1 MAAPLQSSRRAR
13 VETTNESMRAHT
25 LLALDSQGFRKIVY
39 REWGPPTS
47 HRTVICA
54 HGLTRNGRDFDFL
67 ADALSS
73 RYRVVCPDIAGR
85 GDSDWL
91 HKKDEYGFAL
101 YQSDATLLI
110 ARVSA
115 PRQGLAAPWRKR
127 AHNDDLQIDWIGTS
141 MGGLIGMMLAAQTGS
156 PIRRLVLN
164 DVGPLVPWAA
174 LMRLKT
180 HVGRAVT
187 FRTLEDAEAYIRE
200 VCAPFGPLTDK
211 QWRHLAIHSVRGDKS
226 GGYRLAYDPAISS
239 ASGGTE
245 FASLVGP
252 EVMRGVDLWSTW
264 DKIQC
269 PTLVLRG
276 AQSDLLLAETA
287 EEMSRRGPKARV
299 VEVENVGHAP
309 ALMGRAQIGVIRDFL
324 DEFD

>member
-1 MAAPLQSSRRAR
+1 
-13 VETTNESMRAHT
+13 MRAHT

-39 REWGPPTS
+39 REWGPSTG
-47 HRTVICA
+47 RQTVICA

-67 ADALSS
+67 ADALSP

-110 ARVSA
+110 ARVTA
-115 PRQGLAAPWRKR
+115 PPSRLAASWRKR
-127 AHNDDLQIDWIGTS
+127 ANDDVSQIDWIGTS
-141 MGGLIGMMLAAQTGS
+141 MGGLIGMMLAAQAGS

-180 HVGRAVT
+180 HVGKAAT
-187 FRTLEDAEAYIRE
+187 FRTLMDAEGYIRE
-200 VCAPFGPLTDK
+200 VCASFGPLTDK
-211 QWRHLAIHSVRGDKS
+211 QWRHLTIHSVRGDES
-226 GGYRLAYDPAISS
+226 GGYSLAYDPAISGAS
-239 ASGGTE
+239 AGAE
-245 FASLVGP
+245 FANLIGP
-252 EVMRGVDLWSTW
+252 EVMRGVDLWSIW
-264 DKIQC
+264 DRIHC

-287 EEMSRRGPKARV
+287 EEMTRRGPKARV
-299 VEVENVGHAP
+299 VEFENVGHAP
-309 ALMGRAQIGVIRDFL
+309 ALMSRAQIGVIRNFL
-324 DEFD
+324 DEHD

>member
-1 MAAPLQSSRRAR
+1 
-13 VETTNESMRAHT
+13 MRAHT
-25 LLALDSQGFRKIVY
+25 LLALASQGFRRVVY
-39 REWGPPTS
+39 REWGHPRGQ
-47 HRTVICA
+47 RTVICA

-91 HKKDEYGFAL
+91 QKKEEYGFAL

-115 PRQGLAAPWRKR
+115 PRRDVAAPWRKR
-127 AHNDDLQIDWIGTS
+127 VDDDMQIDWIGTS
-141 MGGLIGMMLAAQTGS
+141 MGGLIGMMLAAQAGS
-156 PIRRLVLN
+156 PIRRLILN

-174 LMRLKT
+174 LMRLKAF
-180 HVGRAVT
+180 VGKAVN
-187 FRTLEDAEAYIRE
+187 FKTLADAEAYIRE
-200 VCAPFGPLTDK
+200 VCATFGPLTDK
-211 QWRHLAIHSVRGDKS
+211 QWRHLATHSVRGDRI
-226 GGYRLAYDPAISS
+226 GGYSLAYDPAISG
-239 ASGGTE
+239 ATSGGSE

-252 EVMRGVDLWSTW
+252 EAMRGIDLWSVW
-264 DKIQC
+264 DKVQC

-287 EEMSRRGPKARV
+287 EEMTRRGPKARV
-299 VEVENVGHAP
+299 VEFENVGHAP
-309 ALMGRAQIGVIRDFL
+309 ALMSREQIGVIRNFL
-324 DEFD
+324 GEFD